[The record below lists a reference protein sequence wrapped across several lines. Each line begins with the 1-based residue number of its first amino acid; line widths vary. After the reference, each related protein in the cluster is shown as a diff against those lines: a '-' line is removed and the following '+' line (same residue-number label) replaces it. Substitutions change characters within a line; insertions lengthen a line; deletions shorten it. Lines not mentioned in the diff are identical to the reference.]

1 MLNPGEGHPG
11 TWTRVWGR
19 GTMEPWQ
26 NPDERLL
33 SAALPLFPG
42 LMRALA
48 SLVTPSD
55 PPPPL
60 HGVHWSLDCELRA
73 CTLNICLSHW
83 AADPTGADRDCAAP
97 AIPTVRLALGNRE

>member
-48 SLVTPSD
+48 KLVTPSD
-55 PPPPL
+55 PRASPA
-60 HGVHWSLDCELRA
+60 WRSLELGLRA
-73 CTLNICLSHW
+73 ESMHT
-83 AADPTGADRDCAAP
+83 
-97 AIPTVRLALGNRE
+97 